1 MAELVLIATAW
12 LAYGAL
18 HSWLAG
24 RACKQW
30 VGRHW
35 PHLLPAYRLLFN
47 LVAIALLMPPL
58 WLAWRFDGPVLWQ
71 VPGWI
76 AWPAL
81 ILALAGFAWSTR
93 WYDGATF
100 LGLAQLRRGVGPDDQ
115 REAFTLSPL
124 HRHVRHPWYALG
136 LLVLWTRD
144 MNAAWLTTAVIVTL
158 YLIVG
163 SRLEEN
169 KLIALYGEAYRRY
182 RARVPGLVPWPGR
195 SLSREEAQALEALA
209 RSVEA

>member
-1 MAELVLIATAW
+1 MAELVPIAAAW

-35 PHLLPAYRLLFN
+35 PRLLPAYRLLFN
-47 LVAIALLMPPL
+47 LVAVVLLMPPL

-100 LGLAQLRRGVGPDDQ
+100 LGLAQLRRRIGPDDQ

-158 YLIVG
+158 YLVVG

-182 RARVPGLVPWPGR
+182 RARVPGLIPWPGR

-209 RSVEA
+209 RSSTP